1 VRVYPAQA
9 VTRRI
14 EALRAR
20 TSVLTACAADEAL
33 PRTTTASRSMARRR
47 RKRGMRT
54 YMFDEERGF
63 DFCTPSSTRHAVSAR
78 WHVKRLLPV
87 VVVLGLVIAPAGC
100 RRWNDFALAT
110 ERARWGSITSP
121 RARGA
126 ACGSTNDRNGGPDV
140 FIGRHGV
147 NPFMFF
153 NDGTG
158 SYRRRWFDLT
168 HPPEYDSLDG
178 DTWVDRHGCAWHEAT
193 GDGRPRRFM
202 SRLTIEIL

>member
-87 VVVLGLVIAPAGC
+87 VVVLGLVSLPLDAAAGTISLW
-100 RRWNDFALAT
+100 RPNARGGAQSQVLGHVGQRVGRPMTAT
-110 ERARWGSITSP
+110 EVRTSSSAATASTHSCSSTTGRAPIEGD
-121 RARGA
+121 
-126 ACGSTNDRNGGPDV
+126 GST
-140 FIGRHGV
+140 
-147 NPFMFF
+147 
-153 NDGTG
+153 
-158 SYRRRWFDLT
+158 
-168 HPPEYDSLDG
+168 
-178 DTWVDRHGCAWHEAT
+178 
-193 GDGRPRRFM
+193 
-202 SRLTIEIL
+202 